1 MYGEVYRWGMQRT
14 LIRAVR
20 GGVSA
25 ATGGVPGVAVGVAAG
40 MVRRGRRK
48 FAVIGICAL
57 TAMAF
62 MSVAAVAQFPIT
74 IADTAVAWIFGG
86 RGGQP
91 GTATVPDICAA
102 PSPTHSAPVTPQPDP
117 SRTATPGPAS
127 LPAALDADRRPTEQ
141 ARAALAAI
149 PAGTDLNVAQGW
161 VLYDLSHPRDGGAD
175 FFAKFSAA
183 FEATAGRLTSQ
194 ATALD
199 VVSTMDPRADYSP
212 YLLFAQAGGYQMM
225 RQGAVTATDIQR
237 DKLVEALAATCEG
250 TVAR

>member
-1 MYGEVYRWGMQRT
+1 MRRT

-25 ATGGVPGVAVGVAAG
+25 AAGGVPGVAVGVAAG
-40 MVRRGRRK
+40 LVRGGRRK
-48 FAVIGICAL
+48 VVVFALCAL
-57 TAMAF
+57 IAMAF

-74 IADTAVAWIFGG
+74 VADTAVAWIFGG
-86 RGGQP
+86 RGGQA
-91 GTATVPDICAA
+91 GTAAVPDICAA
-102 PSPTHSAPVTPQPDP
+102 PAHVHQAPVTERPDP
-117 SRTATPGPAS
+117 SRAAAPEPAV
-127 LPAALDADRRPTEQ
+127 LAAALGGDGRPTEQ
-141 ARAALAAI
+141 AQAALAAI
-149 PAGTDLNVAQGW
+149 PAGTDVSVAQGW
-161 VLYDLSHPRDGGAD
+161 ILYDLSHPRDGGAD

-225 RQGAVTATDIQR
+225 RQGAITATDSQR
-237 DKLVEALAATCEG
+237 DKLVEELAATCEG
-250 TVAR
+250 ATAR